1 MKDSPS
7 TLQKKIL
14 SETGDNIVVSGM
26 VISDI
31 LEVAT
36 REFAAHGLAG
46 ARIEKIQQQTR
57 TSKRMIYYHFGSKEG
72 LYRAVIE
79 RAFEIAREVDKN
91 FNPQQGTPEQ
101 ALKKIANNAFEAF
114 TQNPSFVRLLTFENL
129 AGAPYILQSQH
140 ASRLNR
146 MAMAELES
154 VLKRGHADGSIR
166 KDIKSLDVYINI
178 VGLCYYHVA
187 HYAGYLAAGFQSK
200 EHTRIQSDAFHKQRK
215 RAIQDACWRYVK
227 ADT

>member
-7 TLQKKIL
+7 PTQTI
-14 SETGDNIVVSGM
+14 SESGDNIDASDI

-79 RAFEIAREVDKN
+79 RAFETAREVDKD
-91 FNPQQGTPEQ
+91 FDPQQGTPEQ
-101 ALKKIANNAFEAF
+101 ALKQIANNAFEAF

-129 AGAPYILQSQH
+129 AGAPYIRQSQH

-146 MAMAELES
+146 MAMADLES

-166 KDIKSLDVYINI
+166 KDIKSLDVYINM

-200 EHTRIQSDAFHKQRK
+200 EHTRIQSNAFHKQRK

>member
-7 TLQKKIL
+7 ANQTI
-14 SETGDNIVVSGM
+14 SESGDNIDASGI

-79 RAFEIAREVDKN
+79 RAFEMAREVDKD
-91 FNPQQGTPEQ
+91 FDPQKGTPEQ
-101 ALKKIANNAFEAF
+101 ALKQIANNAFEAF

-129 AGAPYILQSQH
+129 SGAPYIRQSQH

-146 MAMAELES
+146 LAMADLES
-154 VLKRGHADGSIR
+154 VLKRGYADGSIR
-166 KDIKSLDVYINI
+166 KDVKPLDVYINM

-187 HYAGYLAAGFQSK
+187 HYSGYLAAGFQSK
-200 EHTRIQSDAFHKQRK
+200 ENSRIQEKFGKN
-215 RAIQDACWRYVK
+215 I
-227 ADT
+227 

>member
-7 TLQKKIL
+7 ATQTI
-14 SETGDNIVVSGM
+14 SESGDNIDASGI

-79 RAFEIAREVDKN
+79 RAFEMAREVDKD
-91 FNPQQGTPEQ
+91 FDPQKGTPEQ
-101 ALKKIANNAFEAF
+101 ALKQIANNAFEAF

-129 AGAPYILQSQH
+129 AGAPYIRQSQH

-146 MAMAELES
+146 MAMADLES

-166 KDIKSLDVYINI
+166 KDVKPLDVYINM

-200 EHTRIQSDAFHKQRK
+200 ESSRIQSDAFHKQRR

-227 ADT
+227 AEKQ

>member
-7 TLQKKIL
+7 PTQTI
-14 SETGDNIVVSGM
+14 SESGDNIDASDI

-79 RAFEIAREVDKN
+79 RAFEIAREVDKD
-91 FNPQQGTPEQ
+91 FDPQQGTPEQ
-101 ALKKIANNAFEAF
+101 ALKQIANNAFEAF

-129 AGAPYILQSQH
+129 AGAPYIRQSQH

-146 MAMAELES
+146 MAMADLES

-166 KDIKSLDVYINI
+166 KDIKSLDVYINM

-200 EHTRIQSDAFHKQRK
+200 EHTRIQSNAFHKQRK

>member
-7 TLQKKIL
+7 PTQTI
-14 SETGDNIVVSGM
+14 SESGDNIDASDI

-79 RAFEIAREVDKN
+79 RAFEIAREVDKD
-91 FNPQQGTPEQ
+91 FNPQKGTPEQ
-101 ALKKIANNAFEAF
+101 ALKQIANNAFEAF

-129 AGAPYILQSQH
+129 AGAPYIRQSQH

-146 MAMAELES
+146 MAMADLEI

-166 KDIKSLDVYINI
+166 KDIKSLDVYINM

-200 EHTRIQSDAFHKQRK
+200 EHTRIQSNAFHKQRK

>member
-7 TLQKKIL
+7 PTQTI
-14 SETGDNIVVSGM
+14 SESGDNIDASDI

-36 REFAAHGLAG
+36 REFAAYGLAG

-79 RAFEIAREVDKN
+79 RAFEIAREVDKD
-91 FNPQQGTPEQ
+91 FNPQKGTPEQ
-101 ALKKIANNAFEAF
+101 ALKQIANNAFEAF

-129 AGAPYILQSQH
+129 AGAPYIRQSQH

-146 MAMAELES
+146 MAMADLEI

-166 KDIKSLDVYINI
+166 KDIKSLDVYINM

-200 EHTRIQSDAFHKQRK
+200 EHTRIQSNAFHKQRK

>member
-7 TLQKKIL
+7 VPQTL
-14 SETGDNIVVSGM
+14 SETDDNIAVSGM

-79 RAFEIAREVDKN
+79 RAFETAREVDKD
-91 FNPQQGTPEQ
+91 FDPQQGTPEQ
-101 ALKKIANNAFEAF
+101 ALKQIANNAFEAF

-129 AGAPYILQSQH
+129 AGAPYIRQSQH

-146 MAMAELES
+146 MAMADLES

-166 KDIKSLDVYINI
+166 KDIKSLDVYINM

-200 EHTRIQSDAFHKQRK
+200 EHTRIQSNAFHKQRK

>member
-7 TLQKKIL
+7 PTQTI
-14 SETGDNIVVSGM
+14 SESDDNIDASDI

-79 RAFEIAREVDKN
+79 RAFEIAREVDKD
-91 FNPQQGTPEQ
+91 FDPQKGTPEQ
-101 ALKKIANNAFEAF
+101 ALKQIANNAFEAF

-129 AGAPYILQSQH
+129 AGAPYIRQSQH

-146 MAMAELES
+146 MAMADLES

-166 KDIKSLDVYINI
+166 KDIKSLDVYINL

-200 EHTRIQSDAFHKQRK
+200 EHTRIQSNAFHKQRK

>member
-7 TLQKKIL
+7 PTQTI
-14 SETGDNIVVSGM
+14 SESGDNIDASDI

-79 RAFEIAREVDKN
+79 RAFEIAREVDKD
-91 FNPQQGTPEQ
+91 FDPQKGTPEQ
-101 ALKKIANNAFEAF
+101 ALKQIANNAFEAF

-129 AGAPYILQSQH
+129 AGAPYIRQSQH

-146 MAMAELES
+146 MAMADLEI

-166 KDIKSLDVYINI
+166 KDIKSLDVYINM

-200 EHTRIQSDAFHKQRK
+200 EHTRIQSNAFHKQRK

>member
-7 TLQKKIL
+7 ATQTI
-14 SETGDNIVVSGM
+14 SESGDNIDASDI

-79 RAFEIAREVDKN
+79 RAFEMAREVDKD
-91 FNPQQGTPEQ
+91 FNPQKGTPEQ
-101 ALKKIANNAFEAF
+101 ALKQIANNAFEAF

-129 AGAPYILQSQH
+129 AGAPYIRQSQH

-146 MAMAELES
+146 MAMADLES
-154 VLKRGHADGSIR
+154 VLKRGRADGSIR
-166 KDIKSLDVYINI
+166 KDVKPLDVYINM

-200 EHTRIQSDAFHKQRK
+200 EHTRIQSNAFHKQRK

>member
-1 MKDSPS
+1 MKDSSSP
-7 TLQKKIL
+7 TQTI
-14 SETGDNIVVSGM
+14 SESGDNIDASDI

-79 RAFEIAREVDKN
+79 RAFEIAREVDKD
-91 FNPQQGTPEQ
+91 FDPQKGTPEQ
-101 ALKKIANNAFEAF
+101 ALKQIANNAFEAF

-129 AGAPYILQSQH
+129 AGAPYIRQSQH

-146 MAMAELES
+146 MAMADLES

-166 KDIKSLDVYINI
+166 KDIKSLDVYINM

-200 EHTRIQSDAFHKQRK
+200 EHTRIQSNAFHKQRK

>member
-7 TLQKKIL
+7 PTQTI
-14 SETGDNIVVSGM
+14 SESGDNIDASDI

-36 REFAAHGLAG
+36 REFAAYGLAG

-79 RAFEIAREVDKN
+79 RAFEIAREVDKD
-91 FNPQQGTPEQ
+91 FDPQKGTPEQ
-101 ALKKIANNAFEAF
+101 ALKQIANNAFEAF

-129 AGAPYILQSQH
+129 AGAPYIRQSQH

-146 MAMAELES
+146 MAMADLES

-166 KDIKSLDVYINI
+166 KDIKSLDVYINM

-200 EHTRIQSDAFHKQRK
+200 EHTRIQSNAFHKQRK

>member
-1 MKDSPS
+1 MKDLPS
-7 TLQKKIL
+7 ATEVLN
-14 SETGDNIVVSGM
+14 TPGDNIDASGM
-26 VISDI
+26 VIEDI

-72 LYRAVIE
+72 LYGAVIE
-79 RAFEIAREVDKN
+79 RAFEMVREVDKD
-91 FNPQQGTPEQ
+91 FDPQMGTPEQ
-101 ALKKIANNAFEAF
+101 ALKKIANNAFDAF
-114 TQNPSFVRLLTFENL
+114 IKNPSFVRLLTFENL
-129 AGAPYILQSQH
+129 AGAPYIRQSQH

-146 MAMAELES
+146 MAMADLES
-154 VLKRGHADGSIR
+154 VLKRGYADGSIR
-166 KDIKSLDVYINI
+166 KDVKPLDVYINM

-200 EHTRIQSDAFHKQRK
+200 ESSRIQSDAFHKQRR

-227 ADT
+227 AEKQ

>member
-7 TLQKKIL
+7 PTQTI
-14 SETGDNIVVSGM
+14 SESGDNIDASDI

-36 REFAAHGLAG
+36 REFAAYGLAG

-79 RAFEIAREVDKN
+79 RAFEIAREVDKD
-91 FNPQQGTPEQ
+91 FNPQKGTPEQ
-101 ALKKIANNAFEAF
+101 ALKQIANNAFEAF

-129 AGAPYILQSQH
+129 AGAPYIRQSQH

-146 MAMAELES
+146 MAMADLES

-166 KDIKSLDVYINI
+166 KDIKSLDVYINM

-187 HYAGYLAAGFQSK
+187 HYAGYLAAGFQPK
-200 EHTRIQSDAFHKQRK
+200 EHTRIQSNAFHKQRK

>member
-7 TLQKKIL
+7 ATQTI
-14 SETGDNIVVSGM
+14 SESGDNIEASGV

-79 RAFEIAREVDKN
+79 RAFELAREVDKN
-91 FNPQQGTPEQ
+91 FDPEAGSPEQ
-101 ALKKIANNAFEAF
+101 ALKRITNNAFEAF
-114 TQNPSFVRLLTFENL
+114 IKNPHFVRLLSFENL
-129 AGAPYILQSQH
+129 AGAPFIRESKH

-146 MAMAELES
+146 LAMADLES
-154 VLKRGHADGSIR
+154 VLKRGQANGSIR
-166 KDIKSLDVYINI
+166 LDIKPLDVYINM
-178 VGLCYYHVA
+178 VGLCFYHVA
-187 HYAGYLAAGFQSK
+187 HHAGYLAAGFGSK
-200 EHTRIQSDAFHKQRK
+200 ESVNINSNTFHQTRKK
-215 RAIQDACWRYVK
+215 AIEDTCWRYVK
-227 ADT
+227 AG

>member
-7 TLQKKIL
+7 ATQTI
-14 SETGDNIVVSGM
+14 SESGYNIEASGV

-79 RAFEIAREVDKN
+79 RAFELVA
-91 FNPQQGTPEQ
+91 EQ
-101 ALKKIANNAFEAF
+101 LEDQEGQVVAIIDI
-114 TQNPSFVRLLTFENL
+114 
-129 AGAPYILQSQH
+129 GATMTTL
-140 ASRLNR
+140 
-146 MAMAELES
+146 S
-154 VLKRGHADGSIR
+154 VLVDGKTGMFGIHVCQNEMIG
-166 KDIKSLDVYINI
+166 KVYAINGK
-178 VGLCYYHVA
+178 V
-187 HYAGYLAAGFQSK
+187 Q
-200 EHTRIQSDAFHKQRK
+200 
-215 RAIQDACWRYVK
+215 
-227 ADT
+227 

>member
-1 MKDSPS
+1 MKESPS
-7 TLQKKIL
+7 A
-14 SETGDNIVVSGM
+14 SNDFETSGDNTDASGM

-79 RAFEIAREVDKN
+79 RAFEKAREVDKN
-91 FNPQQGTPEQ
+91 FDPQRGTPEQ
-101 ALKKIANNAFEAF
+101 ALQQIASNAFEAF
-114 TQNPSFVRLLTFENL
+114 TRNPSFVRLLTFENL
-129 AGAPYILQSQH
+129 AGAPYIRQSQH

-146 MAMAELES
+146 LAMADLES
-154 VLKRGHADGSIR
+154 ILKRGQADGSIR
-166 KDIKSLDVYINI
+166 KDVKPLDVYINM

-187 HYAGYLAAGFQSK
+187 HHAGYLAAGFQSK
-200 EHTRIQSDAFHKQRK
+200 EKARIQSDAFHKQRK
-215 RAIQDACWRYVK
+215 RAIQEACWRYVK
-227 ADT
+227 ADEE